1 MRMKSYFARTVEEAM
16 EQARHEMG
24 PEALLVNTRKAPPE
38 ARALGEYEVVFA
50 VLPEDEPV
58 AAAAVQPAA
67 AQSAPSSTDPVAL
80 ELARLRKQV
89 EEMGHALTGLKSPEP
104 SSAAFAA
111 EFSEIYAR
119 LIAHDFSIEVAQE
132 IVNQAHARLN
142 AEPAAFSRWKPPIET
157 DSIEHAVRAEL
168 ERLVSVDATLETPAE
183 EARVVVL
190 VGPPGCGKTTTLVK
204 LAVRYGLAS
213 SRRVHLISADT
224 RRIGAA
230 EQLRTFAAIM
240 GASFDA
246 VETPHALQQSIDAH
260 RQRGLILVDT
270 QGYGVQ
276 DMDDAAQ
283 WARFFSQQPGIEV
296 HVVAPAS
303 MRGADLGRV
312 LDRFEIFSPARLIFT
327 HMDET
332 SSSGAIISESVRIG
346 KPVSYLASGQE
357 VPEDIEPATAGRLLE
372 LVFERPAVRAVSAA

>member
-1 MRMKSYFARTVEEAM
+1 
-16 EQARHEMG
+16 MG
-24 PEALLVNTRKAPPE
+24 GTLTR
-38 ARALGEYEVVFA
+38 
-50 VLPEDEPV
+50 
-58 AAAAVQPAA
+58 
-67 AQSAPSSTDPVAL
+67 
-80 ELARLRKQV
+80 
-89 EEMGHALTGLKSPEP
+89 LKSHDP
-104 SSAAFAA
+104 SSAVPSN
-111 EFSEIYAR
+111 EFTEIYSR
-119 LIAHDFSIEVAQE
+119 LIAHDFSTEVAQD
-132 IVNQAHARLN
+132 IVSQAHARLN

-157 DSIEHAVRAEL
+157 DAIERAVRTEI
-168 ERLVSVDATLETPAE
+168 ERIVSVDATLETPAE

-224 RRIGAA
+224 RRIGAV
-230 EQLRTFAAIM
+230 EQLRTFAAII

-260 RQRGLILVDT
+260 RQKGLILVDT
-270 QGYGVQ
+270 QGYGAKE
-276 DMDDAAQ
+276 MDDAAE
-283 WARFFSQQPGIEV
+283 WARFFSQQRGIEV

-303 MRGADLGRV
+303 MRSAELGRV

-346 KPVSYLASGQE
+346 KPVSYLATGQE
-357 VPEDIEPATAGRLLE
+357 VPNDIEPATAGRLLE

>member
-1 MRMKSYFARTVEEAM
+1 MRMKSFFARTVEEAV

-50 VLPEDEPV
+50 VLPEDEP
-58 AAAAVQPAA
+58 AAEAAVQPVA
-67 AQSAPSSTDPVAL
+67 AQPAPSASDPVAL
-80 ELARLRKQV
+80 ELARLREQV
-89 EEMGHALTGLKSPEP
+89 EEMGSALTGLKVHEP
-104 SSAAFAA
+104 SSAVPVPEFA
-111 EFSEIYAR
+111 EIYSR
-119 LIAHDFSIEVAQE
+119 LIAHDFSAEVAQD

-157 DSIEHAVRAEL
+157 DSIERAVRAEV
-168 ERLVSVDATLETPAE
+168 ERIVSVDATLETPAE
-183 EARVVVL
+183 QARVVVL

-224 RRIGAA
+224 RRVGAA
-230 EQLRTFAAIM
+230 EQLRTFAAII

-246 VETPHALQQSIDAH
+246 VETTHAFEQSIDAH
-260 RQRGLILVDT
+260 RQKGLILVDT
-270 QGYGVQ
+270 QGYGAK
-276 DMDDAAQ
+276 DMDDAAE
-283 WARFFSQQPGIEV
+283 WARFFSHQPGIEV
-296 HVVAPAS
+296 HVVASAS
-303 MRGADLGRV
+303 MRSADLGRV
-312 LDRFEIFSPARLIFT
+312 LDRFEIFSPVRLIFT
-327 HMDET
+327 HLDET

-357 VPEDIEPATAGRLLE
+357 VPEDIEPATAGRLLD
-372 LVFERPAVRAVSAA
+372 LVFERPAARAVSAA